1 MVVQGGRAPL
11 RRDPTGAVVADGA
24 GALASARVLLPCVV
38 LRPVRGSG
46 SACFGVDV
54 EVLQV
59 IGAGEQLAVARASLG

>member
-24 GALASARVLLPCVV
+24 GALASARVLLPRVP
-38 LRPVRGSG
+38 RPVRGSG
-46 SACFGVDV
+46 SARFGVDV